1 MFWQLTDERGD
12 VFVLHVGVGVEL
24 RTCCWVGGVAIVDEE
39 AELVG
44 RFAIVFVALAVNHK
58 FLGGLEVLQAH
69 EGHFNLVLDIFH
81 AHAVAELELS
91 DNLLQTIVVEG
102 FVD

>member
-1 MFWQLTDERGD
+1 M
-12 VFVLHVGVGVEL
+12 
-24 RTCCWVGGVAIVDEE
+24 
-39 AELVG
+39 
-44 RFAIVFVALAVNHK
+44 ALAVNHK